1 VRLLPLALLV
11 APFAYG
17 DALSVGFRAGVPLTD
32 ALNTS
37 GVFKSKPKRYTVGP
51 SLELRLPMG
60 IGFEFDALYR
70 KMAYAAGGSET
81 SASSWQ
87 FPLLFKYR
95 LPAPVAHP
103 FVTAGPV
110 FHSLGEALNFGPD
123 RGFALGGGLDIKLP
137 KVHVSPEV
145 RYTRW
150 GGTKDRTPG
159 VLFNKNQVDFLVG
172 FTF

>member
-1 VRLLPLALLV
+1 MRVFSLVLLLASL
-11 APFAYG
+11 AYG
-17 DALSVGFRAGVPLTD
+17 DALSVGLRAGVPLTD
-32 ALNTS
+32 ALNTH
-37 GVFKSKPKRYTVGP
+37 GVFRSRPKRYTVGP

-70 KMAYAAGGSET
+70 KMAYAVAGAET

-103 FVTAGPV
+103 FVSAGPV

-123 RGFALGGGLDIKLP
+123 RGFAIGGGLDIKLL
-137 KVHVSPEV
+137 KMHVSPEL

-150 GGTKDRTPG
+150 GETKYTTPG
-159 VLFNKNQVDFLVG
+159 VLFNKNQADFLVG